1 MISGMSSKY
10 KGILGRRGSRAV
22 PVFITTKFIFHNHAM
37 LYDGLDFENL
47 NEFAWKMDFTSKQQ
61 GQSSQKTPTMLV
73 LS

>member
-1 MISGMSSKY
+1 
-10 KGILGRRGSRAV
+10 
-22 PVFITTKFIFHNHAM
+22 M